1 MGFMGKALMI
11 IGLAVF
17 LVGLVLTF
25 LPNTR
30 LGRLPGDIVI
40 RRDNWTVFIPIVTSI
55 LLSVFLTLVLW
66 LISWLRR

>member
-1 MGFMGKALMI
+1 MGKALMI
-11 IGLAVF
+11 VGLAVF

-40 RRDNWTVFIPIVTSI
+40 RRDNWSVFIPIVTSI
-55 LLSVFLTLVLW
+55 LLSVFLTLLVW
-66 LISWLRR
+66 IISWLRR

>member
-1 MGFMGKALMI
+1 MGKAFMI

-40 RRDNWTVFIPIVTSI
+40 RRDNWSVFIPIATCI
-55 LLSVFLTLVLW
+55 LLSVVLTLLLW
-66 LISWLRR
+66 IISWLRR

>member
-1 MGFMGKALMI
+1 MGKALMI
-11 IGLAVF
+11 IGLVLF
-17 LVGLVLTF
+17 VVGLALTF
-25 LPNTR
+25 MPNTR

-40 RRDNWTVFIPIVTSI
+40 RRENWSVYVPIVTSI